1 MVLHMEL
8 RFWCSYAAGLCT
20 YDLYFPDPSPRFA
33 QRIAC
38 QTLRS
43 LALFNSACLL
53 CLLCVWVGSRRTSA
67 ARKPRLFFFFFSF
80 PKGRAFL
87 WSNGVCR
94 EGRGFRIRWVSFLG
108 TSGLWIDM
116 IVISGMGSDRC
127 TDGLGGKLS
136 IRSCRWSRFMYV
148 GRVSSII
155 Y

>member
-1 MVLHMEL
+1 MEL

-20 YDLYFPDPSPRFA
+20 YDLYFPDPPRGSHNE
-33 QRIAC
+33 
-38 QTLRS
+38 S
-43 LALFNSACLL
+43 LARPLDLSPSSILLASCACCVCGWVADVRLPRASPGCSFFLFLSEGKGISVVQWRL
-53 CLLCVWVGSRRTSA
+53 
-67 ARKPRLFFFFFSF
+67 PR
-80 PKGRAFL
+80 G
-87 WSNGVCR
+87 
-94 EGRGFRIRWVSFLG
+94 EGFRIRWVSFLG